1 MDKFNTEN
9 PFRENPESELKRRL
23 QSARPLTQE
32 QFKKRIQEIKNN
44 SKIK

>member
-32 QFKKRIQEIKNN
+32 QFKNESKRSRITLNK
-44 SKIK
+44 